1 MTDLK
6 KVVNDSVGISE
17 NGEWTLLKDPLA
29 EIQKAVNGKDYFKIV
44 AYACSIFEFC
54 GKQVLVWQSKKKGK
68 KPLPMKTARNMK
80 LETII
85 DVLSRRG
92 IISETMEKKMH
103 DIRKLRNSFI
113 HKKYS
118 LRLSSQK
125 AKELITVTDDIIECN
140 KFIKEE
146 YEKIG
151 TTSTMK

>member
-1 MTDLK
+1 MGNK
-6 KVVNDSVGISE
+6 
-17 NGEWTLLKDPLA
+17 
-29 EIQKAVNGKDYFKIV
+29 
-44 AYACSIFEFC
+44 
-54 GKQVLVWQSKKKGK
+54 VLVWQSKKKGK

-92 IISETMEKKMH
+92 IISETLEKKMH
-103 DIRKLRNSFI
+103 DR
-113 HKKYS
+113 YS

-125 AKELITVTDDIIECN
+125 AKEVITVTDDIIECT